1 MSLIS
6 LLALIVGILSGMCSI
21 ISFIY
26 SFKSNIYSVFVSTKK
41 LDAIYGDSIKVIIR
55 LTNESANG
63 LELTDLK
70 LLKNGK
76 QIEDNGYSYRKA
88 RSVHDNLNKI
98 SNNYF
103 NLEYFFDD
111 YTGVKENEQKSS
123 SYNFEGTWLF
133 PKNGM
138 CMECSYWIDKNEL
151 PDTLEITTNKRL
163 RLFSKTKRY
172 SIFSDLIIP
181 DSDI

>member
-26 SFKSNIYSVFVSTKK
+26 SFKSNVYSVFVSTKK

-55 LTNESANG
+55 LTNESSNG

-76 QIEDNGYSYRKA
+76 QIEDNGYSYQKEK
-88 RSVHDNLNKI
+88 SVHDNLNKI
-98 SNNYF
+98 SNNYL
-103 NLEYFFDD
+103 NLGIWSHDN
-111 YTGVKENEQKSS
+111 TGINENEQKSS
-123 SYNFEGTWLF
+123 SYNFEGTWLL
-133 PKNGM
+133 PKT
-138 CMECSYWIDKNEL
+138 EL
-151 PDTLEITTNKRL
+151 VLNVHIG
-163 RLFSKTKRY
+163 
-172 SIFSDLIIP
+172 
-181 DSDI
+181 